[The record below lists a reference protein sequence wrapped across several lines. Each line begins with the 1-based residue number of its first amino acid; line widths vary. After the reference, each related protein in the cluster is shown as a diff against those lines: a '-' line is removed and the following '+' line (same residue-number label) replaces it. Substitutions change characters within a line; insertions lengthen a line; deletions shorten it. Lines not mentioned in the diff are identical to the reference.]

1 MLLVIHGLFLNMCF
15 LTDFQEKQVSMAELS
30 SCDKISIFC
39 TQKGAQKISDQSF
52 LPKSLQLLAQHCLI
66 LILRIESCLGGDVT
80 VGRAEY
86 DLYLDNYPDWP
97 RL

>member
-1 MLLVIHGLFLNMCF
+1 
-15 LTDFQEKQVSMAELS
+15 MAELS

-39 TQKGAQKISDQSF
+39 AQEGAQKISDQSF
-52 LPKSLQLLAQHCLI
+52 PVIQLPKSLRLLAQHCLI

-86 DLYLDNYPDWP
+86 DLYLNNYSDRP
-97 RL
+97 RR